1 MSSLSGGLS
10 SKQDMT
16 TAGERRDPRLDPSQ
30 TQGTVLEAV
39 SPPAYGRG
47 LIVSVIAAAIVFA
60 LAIFA
65 SGGDESFTGV
75 PMTQTTGALFWGL
88 SILAVVAIGFGAQYA
103 EGVAT
108 RVALSIGQEARPKPF
123 PSAWAV
129 PAASVGVALLYV
141 ATYHNRMMLIIGPLI
156 AFVGVAGGLFARDL
170 MEDVHEETERTAA
183 LVHIIVVHAIAFLGL
198 SVVYMNRMSGW
209 IGGPIVFA
217 LTAVLIFEYLDQ
229 ADMTIP
235 IRVLYSLLSGGV
247 MTLALLAVSWWPTF
261 GWTGG
266 AALLIVFYVMASM
279 CNARASNRALRERDL
294 FEYAG
299 VFLIG
304 MIILA
309 FTV

>member
-1 MSSLSGGLS
+1 MSSLSGDAVAKHDVTHS
-10 SKQDMT
+10 
-16 TAGERRDPRLDPSQ
+16 GERRDPRLDPAQ
-30 TQGTVLEAV
+30 TGGTVLEAV
-39 SPPAYGRG
+39 HPPAYGRG
-47 LIVSVIAAAIVFA
+47 LIVSVIAAAVVFA

-65 SGGDESFTGV
+65 SGGKESFTGV

-88 SILAVVAIGFGAQYA
+88 SVLTVLAIGFGAQYA

-108 RVALSIGQEARPKPF
+108 KVAVSLGQEARPTPF
-123 PSAWAV
+123 PSAWAI
-129 PAASVGVALLYV
+129 PAASVGVALLFV
-141 ATYHNRMMLIIGPLI
+141 ATYHNRMMLIVGPAI
-156 AFVGVAGGLFARDL
+156 AFLGVAGGLFARDL

-183 LVHIIVVHAIAFLGL
+183 LIHTVVVHAIAFLGL

-209 IGGPIVFA
+209 IGGPIVFV

-235 IRVLYSLLSGGV
+235 VRVLYGVLSGGV
-247 MTLALLAVSWWPTF
+247 MTVALLAVSWWPTY

-266 AALLIVFYVMASM
+266 GALLIVFYILASM
-279 CNARASNRALRERDL
+279 CSARGAGRTLRERDL

-309 FTV
+309 ITI

>member
-65 SGGDESFTGV
+65 SGGEESFTGV

-103 EGVAT
+103 EG
-108 RVALSIGQEARPKPF
+108 F

-266 AALLIVFYVMASM
+266 AALLIVFYVIASM